1 MSLSKL
7 KPLGNTVLFTFLD
20 ETGGSRGEFS
30 ERTRSGLI
38 VPKLQATQK
47 GERWGEVVAVGPE
60 ADGVSVGEYILIEPL
75 MWTRNEV
82 FEGEKIWKTN
92 LDKVMAVTSDLSI
105 TVQF

>member
-1 MSLSKL
+1 MSSLR
-7 KPLGNTVLFTFLD
+7 PFGNSILFAFLD
-20 ETGGSRGEFS
+20 DTGGSRGEFS

-47 GERWGEVVAVGPE
+47 GERWGKVIAVGPDVE
-60 ADGVSVGEYILIEPL
+60 GVQVGEYILIEPL

-92 LDKVMAVTSDLSI
+92 LDKVMAVTSDVAL